1 VTPHLFAFRTRS
13 VCGCLLLLSGFV
25 SEEGAELL
33 AWTLPASALRGPPG
47 SSSAKARGLNGMFSR
62 GSVSPESH
70 ASEIR
75 AKKGSGAV
83 PI

>member
-1 VTPHLFAFRTRS
+1 MTHTFSSFAPTPSAG
-13 VCGCLLLLSGFV
+13 VCCFS
-25 SEEGAELL
+25 L
-33 AWTLPASALRGPPG
+33 ALCQGRRPSSLPRTLPASGLLGPPG